1 MSSKEISELVVKSVS
16 QTLSESGEISIV
28 VSPETILFGEGSVI
42 DSLTL
47 VNVIVDIEEMLFG
60 EYGEPYYLTD
70 DDAVFRE
77 PSPFNSVNSLTDY
90 IIEITSKK

>member
-1 MSSKEISELVVKSVS
+1 MSFKEISELVVKTVS
-16 QTLSESGEISIV
+16 QSLSESGETSIV

-47 VNVIVDIEEMLFG
+47 VNVIVDIEEMLFE
-60 EYGEPYYLTD
+60 EYGEAYYLTD

-77 PSPFNSVNSLTDY
+77 PSPFSSVNSLTDY

>member
-1 MSSKEISELVVKSVS
+1 MSFKEISELVVKTVS
-16 QTLSESGEISIV
+16 QTLSESGETSIA

-47 VNVIVDIEEMLFG
+47 VNVIVDIEEMLF
-60 EYGEPYYLTD
+60 EKYGEPYYLTD

-77 PSPFNSVNSLTDY
+77 PSPFSSVNSLTDY
-90 IIEITSKK
+90 IIEITII